1 MSTDGWKPISTVE
14 AGARVFAYRSDSK
27 TVNVLTIGKNDMM
40 WIQDSNPGYAYT
52 HWKSIPDGWGE
63 YPKFPEEL
71 TQ

>member
-14 AGARVFAYRSDSK
+14 AGVRVFAYRPDQRVVQSIRFGTQNMEWIRD
-27 TVNVLTIGKNDMM
+27 KNP
-40 WIQDSNPGYAYT
+40 NFAYT